1 MRAHNSTIKVKQKI
15 CKRCGRQR
23 FIFSKG
29 RCQECAKIEGAAKD
43 DEKEYE
49 VEFAGLVQDLDAIF
63 SRFIRHKYA
72 DKNGMVKCYTCDS
85 VEPISMIENGHYISR
100 SHMYLR
106 WDERNCKP
114 QCNIC
119 NSMKHG
125 NIPEYTKRLEHDYP
139 GITDILMEECRM
151 VYKWS
156 KYELQ
161 SLISEYNK
169 KVKHLKQ
176 YINTDQ

>member
-15 CKRCGRQR
+15 CKRCGRQK

-43 DEKEYE
+43 DEREQE
-49 VEFAGLVQDLDAIF
+49 IEFATLVSDLDAVF
-63 SRFIRHKYA
+63 SRYIRHKYA
-72 DKNGMVKCYTCDS
+72 DKDGMVKCYTCPS
-85 VEPISMIENGHYISR
+85 IEPINMIENGHYISR

-106 WDERNCKP
+106 WDERNCRP

-119 NSMKHG
+119 NCMKHG
-125 NIPEYTKRLEHDYP
+125 NIAVYAKNLEIESS
-139 GITDILMEECRM
+139 GITDILLEESRM

-156 KYELQ
+156 KNELQ
-161 SLISEYNK
+161 SMISEFSK
-169 KVKHLKQ
+169 RLKQ
-176 YINTDQ
+176 LNK